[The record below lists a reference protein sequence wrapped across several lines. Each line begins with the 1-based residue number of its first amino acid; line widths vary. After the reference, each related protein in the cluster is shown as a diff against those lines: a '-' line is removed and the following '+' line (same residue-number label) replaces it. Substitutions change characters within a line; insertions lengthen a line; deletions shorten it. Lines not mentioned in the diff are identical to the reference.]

1 MKKMLFAMLAIAG
14 LLGSVAVASAQDYK
28 TPYVT
33 DKTVIIERDVRFSNL
48 QPVSD
53 GKFTLNEYNQAI
65 GYGSYWSSWTLK
77 GERISGAIWD
87 RMGNENPAWDS
98 DACVLK
104 DPKAKIGIIAYSNGV
119 VRELR
124 KNCGQVTQF
133 KDGVSMVIE
142 SVDDAVVS
150 YYINTQGEKVFPH
163 LTETLEKYPYNA
175 HMCNIKEGRRAY
187 YSNNARAWG
196 FLNETGDVVIEPQ
209 FIAVRDFANGYAL
222 VIIRSSENGGYLA
235 FIDTAGKEVC
245 KVADGSFVG
254 LSASGNISDVSANG
268 VYAISDNRGNN
279 TKYFS
284 VKPHTQVHATGAGM
298 GFVGGYAF
306 MLPENASEERPEV
319 FDKNFKKVGSW
330 DFLCYDFAYR
340 KPSFSP
346 YDLLTVREE
355 KVLNPD
361 GKVIL
366 VAGSEGKIGDFCD
379 EGYAPFSGVYDVN
392 GQKVQMCG
400 YCLPSGE
407 IVLAFTKDLNDKSRY
422 TKPLPP
428 PPGPNPP
435 PVPTPPPGPQP
446 EPGTGTDTETGPIIR
461 IPALY
466 NVTVVAKP
474 KEGGV
479 VYGTG
484 KFELGDTIR
493 VTGKIAKDY
502 TLVGIVAGKG
512 LKKTKQSN
520 RFVVQGDGKITC
532 YFIPDE
538 EETEPESELS
548 KYQGSM
554 PLPLYDGS
562 VEDIPIWLEISKE
575 KNIKSPYGE
584 NTYGYLA
591 VIFNPSKQYHFRSGG
606 EDSKDELFANMFMA
620 PMLVTGIHENK
631 ETGKTYLML
640 KGGEVAAGNMFVKAV
655 NEKSGKTNDLGTA
668 MANLMLLFEGFR
680 EVKIT
685 PAKYRIEILDGKIGG
700 ESFTFG
706 QLERLSVEEGWLP
719 GGHEHFTTRKKG
731 LFVMS
736 KESGLKYDFLL
747 GRKMT
752 AASTAPQIWWYPT
765 REFYPT
771 GDDKGKFEKI
781 VEKLGKN
788 YREYISDID
797 KFKEYNFSDFV
808 IDIENNVL
816 KCNKQNK

>member
-1 MKKMLFAMLAIAG
+1 MEKMLLTLFAIAG
-14 LLGSVAVASAQDYK
+14 LLGPVAVTSAQDYK
-28 TPYVT
+28 YPYVT
-33 DKTVIIERDVRFSNL
+33 DKTIIIERDVHYANL

-53 GKFTLNEYNQAI
+53 GKFTLIEYNQAI

-98 DACVLK
+98 GACVLK
-104 DPKAKIGIIAYSNGV
+104 DPKSKIGIIAYSNGV

-133 KDGVSMVIE
+133 RDGVSMVIE
-142 SVDDAVVS
+142 SVDDAVIS
-150 YYINTQGEKVFPH
+150 YYINTQGEKIYPH
-163 LTETLEKYPYNA
+163 LEEKLEKYPFYA
-175 HMCNIKEGRRAY
+175 FMCNVNEDRRAY

-196 FLNETGDVVIEPQ
+196 FLNAAGEIVVQPQ
-209 FIAVRDFANGYAL
+209 FIAVRDYANGYAL
-222 VIIRSSENGGYLA
+222 AVIRNSEDGGYLA
-235 FIDTAGKEVC
+235 FIDKAGKEVC
-245 KVADGSFVG
+245 KVADGPFVG
-254 LSASGNISDVSANG
+254 LSGTSNISDVSANG

-279 TKYFS
+279 TKYFT
-284 VKPHTQVHATGAGM
+284 VKPHAQVHATGAGM

-319 FDKNFKKVGSW
+319 YDKNFKKVGSW
-330 DFLCYDFAYR
+330 DFMCYDFAYR
-340 KPSFSP
+340 KPYFSP

-355 KVLNPD
+355 KVLTPD

-366 VAGSEGKIGDFCD
+366 AAVSSGKIGDFCK
-379 EGYAPFSGVYDVN
+379 EGYAPFSGEFDVK

-400 YCLPSGE
+400 YCMPSGE
-407 IVLAFTKDLNDKSRY
+407 IVLAFCKELDDRGRY
-422 TKPLPP
+422 TPPLPP
-428 PPGPNPP
+428 PG
-435 PVPTPPPGPQP
+435 PTPPGPTPPGPTP
-446 EPGTGTDTETGPIIR
+446 PLPPPGSGTETETGPVYR

-493 VTGKIAKDY
+493 VTGKIADDY
-502 TLVGIVAGKG
+502 TLVGIVASKG

-532 YFIPDE
+532 HFVPDDK
-538 EETEPESELS
+538 ETEIESS
-548 KYQGSM
+548 KYLGSL

-562 VEDIPIWLEISKE
+562 VADIPIWLEVSKD
-575 KNIKSPYGE
+575 KDIKSPYGD

-591 VIFNPSKQYHFRSGG
+591 VNFNPSKHYHFRSGG
-606 EDSKDELFANMFMA
+606 EDSKDEVFACMFMA
-620 PMLVTGIHENK
+620 PMLVTGIHEDK
-631 ETGKTYLML
+631 DAGKTYLML
-640 KGGEVAAGNMFVKAV
+640 KGGEVAAGNLFVKAV

-668 MANLMLLFEGFR
+668 MANLMLLLDGFR

-719 GGHEHFTTRKKG
+719 GGHEHFTKRKKG

-736 KESGLKYDFLL
+736 KESGLQHDFVL
-747 GRKMT
+747 GKKMT
-752 AASTAPQIWWYPT
+752 AASTRPQIWWYPT
-765 REFYPT
+765 REFYPN
-771 GDDKGKFEKI
+771 GDDKGKYEKI

-808 IDIENNVL
+808 IDLENNVL